1 MARIPSGLAA
11 PPMHIVV
18 LLKQVYDPG
27 TPPDRLAVGADGRSI
42 IVEAGLPPVMNGY
55 DANAL
60 EEAIRMKERLGARV
74 TALSLGPEQAAAVVR
89 RALAL
94 GADAGVLVE
103 APSGLA
109 EAAETTAARIVA
121 AMRRL
126 AAPDLVL
133 CGRSAS
139 DTDAGQVPAL
149 IAAAFDAPLVL
160 PVRAVVATEETHIV
174 VERLSDRGAQRLRV
188 ALPCVIGVS
197 SEANTPRAPGLKGVM
212 TAKKAAITVWTA
224 ADLAAD
230 VAPAVR
236 LRHLAVR
243 QTPAAETEFIP
254 GGPAEAGAG
263 LADRLLAAGLVP

>member
-27 TPPDRLAVGADGRSI
+27 TPSDRLAVGADGRSI

-60 EEAIRMKERLGARV
+60 EEAIRVKERLGARV
-74 TALSLGPEQAAAVVR
+74 TALSLGPGEAAVVVR

-103 APSGLA
+103 APSGLG
-109 EAAETTAARIVA
+109 EASETTAARIVA
-121 AMRRL
+121 AMRKL
-126 AAPDLVL
+126 PAPDLVL

-139 DTDAGQVPAL
+139 DTDAGHVPAL
-149 IAAAFDAPLVL
+149 IAAAFGAPLVV
-160 PVRAVVATEETHIV
+160 PVRAIVAAEETHLV

-224 ADLAAD
+224 ADLDAGVAPS
-230 VAPAVR
+230 VHLESLSVRPAPAV
-236 LRHLAVR
+236 
-243 QTPAAETEFIP
+243 ETEFIP
-254 GGPAEAGAG
+254 GGPAEAGTA
-263 LADRLLAAGLVP
+263 LADRLLAEGLAP